1 MHQPTY
7 PNALRLTE
15 NRIGCAKNRPQF
27 AFDKG
32 AIDEVALW
40 QRALTQAEI
49 RTVLKGNILSVSP
62 SDKVAT
68 TWGDIKGSLCQHS
81 TEVQD

>member
-15 NRIGCAKNRPQF
+15 KRIGCAKNRPQF

-40 QRALTQAEI
+40 QRVLTQAEI

-62 SDKVAT
+62 SDKAAT
-68 TWGDIKGSLCQHS
+68 TWGDIKNRRHYH
-81 TEVQD
+81 ENP